1 MKKHKI
7 TRFER
12 FKKWAKK
19 KHRSISVVAISVA
32 GIITTVVKKGAQA
45 TSKFAKALAKVG
57 EKVAPVISGLLNLAA
72 KLLTLSADA
81 VGFLAKNLWLLA
93 VGIAYVLY
101 KKYYNKK

>member
-1 MKKHKI
+1 MNGLKNGQKKNRRYLCSCYIGCGYYNH
-7 TRFER
+7 
-12 FKKWAKK
+12 
-19 KHRSISVVAISVA
+19 HRY
-32 GIITTVVKKGAQA
+32 GCTDRDKKGAQA

-57 EKVAPVISGLLNLAA
+57 EKVAPIIGGLLNLAA

-101 KKYYNKK
+101 KKYYTKK